1 MYSHDG
7 KEWFPATFYKKW
19 IIEARLFFR
28 IYPNRIYNTPVG
40 IIIPTLQPLYY
51 VFYKV
56 GEPILYLR
64 DNRFMEC
71 LNVYVDVDFDPI
83 GNKRCNV
90 LSPIAEE
97 SPKHS

>member
-7 KEWFPATFYKKW
+7 KEWFPATCYKKW
-19 IIEARLFFR
+19 ITEARLFFR
-28 IYPNRIYNTPVG
+28 IYPNRIYTTPVG
-40 IIIPTLQPLYY
+40 IIIPTLQPLHY
-51 VFYKV
+51 VFYKEN
-56 GEPILYLR
+56 EPIIYLR

-71 LNVYVDVDFDPI
+71 LNIHVD
-83 GNKRCNV
+83 CNTSINTLHI

>member
-19 IIEARLFFR
+19 LIEARLFFR
-28 IYPNRIYNTPVG
+28 IYPTRIYKTPVG
-40 IIIPTLQPLYY
+40 IIVPTLQPLHY
-51 VFYKV
+51 VFYTEN
-56 GEPILYLR
+56 EPIIYLR

-71 LNVYVDVDFDPI
+71 LHVHVDYHSSI
-83 GNKRCNV
+83 NTLHL

-97 SPKHS
+97 SPKNS

>member
-7 KEWFPATFYKKW
+7 KEWFPATHYKKW

-28 IYPNRIYNTPVG
+28 IYPNHIYNTPVG

-51 VFYKV
+51 VFYKTN
-56 GEPILYLR
+56 EPIIYLR

-71 LNVYVDVDFDPI
+71 LNVHVDVD
-83 GNKRCNV
+83 CNTSINTLHI

-97 SPKHS
+97 SPKNS

>member
-7 KEWFPATFYKKW
+7 KEWFPSAFYKKW

-28 IYPNRIYNTPVG
+28 IYPNRIYKTSVG
-40 IIIPTLQPLYY
+40 IIVPTLQPLHY
-51 VFYKV
+51 VFYKEN
-56 GEPILYLR
+56 EPIVYLR
-64 DNRFMEC
+64 DNVRFLEC
-71 LNVYVDVDFDPI
+71 LNIDFDPI
-83 GNKRCNV
+83 GNKLPL